1 MAGWSNS
8 LISQTVKEI
17 KNSQVASEDVN
28 DFLNLKHLDQMYRKV
43 DTKSGMG
50 LLIWAI
56 IVFLFST
63 LLRVSHVVVS
73 PHTLLREDIQFYK
86 WGVLVTINSSKTKDI
101 LW

>member
-1 MAGWSNS
+1 MAGWSNN

-17 KNSQVASEDVN
+17 KNSQVASKDVK
-28 DFLNLKHLDQMYRKV
+28 DFLNLKHVDQMYRKV

-73 PHTLLREDIQFYK
+73 PHTLLIKGRH
-86 WGVLVTINSSKTKDI
+86 TI
-101 LW
+101 L